1 MMTIDFISS
10 RCGAVAALC
19 LERLADAA
27 RRLRGDRRGAA
38 AVEFAMMSPFLLGLL
53 VPIADLG
60 TYVYDT
66 MQLQLAAQAGAEYA
80 ARHDWDPNGIL
91 AAMQNAAPSLNL
103 SASDMSVPNSTDLL
117 PGTCYPSASSCTLA
131 NTAFVAGNVQVC
143 GCVDPTTGALTKV
156 GCTNPRPTCASTTLT
171 SGIYY
176 TIGAQ
181 MQYKTISGLKYPVIA
196 NNTLMTA
203 WATVRVQ

>member
-1 MMTIDFISS
+1 MTTDLTKS
-10 RCGAVAALC
+10 RCGTMAALC
-19 LERLADAA
+19 LERLVDAV

-38 AVEFAMMSPFLLGLL
+38 AVEFALMTPFLLGLL

-60 TYVYDT
+60 AYVYGS

-91 AAMQNAAPSLNL
+91 GAMQNAAPRLNL
-103 SASDMSVPNSTDLL
+103 STNDQSVPNTTDLL
-117 PGTCYPSASSCTLA
+117 PGTCYPSGSTCSSSNA
-131 NTAFVAGNVQVC
+131 AFVAGNVQAC
-143 GCVDPTTGALTKV
+143 GCVDPTSGAMTAV
-156 GCTNPRPTCASTTLT
+156 TCTNPRSTCAGSGLT
-171 SGIYY
+171 SGVYY

-181 MQYKTISGLKYPVIA
+181 VRYQTITGLQYPFLA
-196 NNTLMTA
+196 NNSLMSA

>member
-1 MMTIDFISS
+1 MTTFFTTR
-10 RCGAVAALC
+10 RCGTLAAHC
-19 LERLADAA
+19 FERLVYAV

-38 AVEFAMMSPFLLGLL
+38 AVEFAMMAPFLLGLM

-60 TYVYDT
+60 TYVYDS

-91 AAMQNAAPSLNL
+91 AAMQNAAPRLNL
-103 SASDMSVPNSTDLL
+103 STSDSSVPNATDLL
-117 PGTCYPSASSCTLA
+117 PGTCYPSGATCTSSNST
-131 NTAFVAGNVQVC
+131 FSAGNVQAC
-143 GCVDPTTGALTKV
+143 GCVDPTSGAMTTV
-156 GCTNPRPTCASTTLT
+156 TCTNPRSTCAGSGLT
-171 SGIYY
+171 SGVYY

-181 MQYKTISGLKYPVIA
+181 MRYKTITGLQYPFVA
-196 NNTLMTA
+196 NSSLMNA